1 MRLCA
6 VVCSLCV
13 QSTEVVK
20 LSLLNKKNVFLDVS
34 ASFRC
39 RCQDVNLPVPGRE
52 PLLRENVWTQIPTWL
67 GSVFSPVH
75 CGLLHVGVFIFT
87 SPEGEIF
94 PHSAR
99 ERRLDLHHV
108 ELDVVAHKP
117 VGDAGGVQVREGR
130 I

>member
-1 MRLCA
+1 MRCG
-6 VVCSLCV
+6 
-13 QSTEVVK
+13 
-20 LSLLNKKNVFLDVS
+20 VFSMCTVDGGGETLAPEQEKRVPRR
-34 ASFRC
+34 F

>member
-34 ASFRC
+34 AAKTSISH
-39 RCQDVNLPVPGRE
+39 LPVPGRE

>member
-20 LSLLNKKNVFLDVS
+20 LSLLDKKNGFLDVS
-34 ASFRC
+34 AAKTSISLCRVENRC
-39 RCQDVNLPVPGRE
+39 LERTCGHKYLHGWVQS
-52 PLLRENVWTQIPTWL
+52 
-67 GSVFSPVH
+67 SV

-87 SPEGEIF
+87 SAEGEIF

>member
-20 LSLLNKKNVFLDVS
+20 LSLLNKKNGFLDVS
-34 ASFRC
+34 AAKTSISLCRVENRCLERTRVDTNTYMVGFSLQSVVCCTSAFSFYLC
-39 RCQDVNLPVPGRE
+39 RGGD
-52 PLLRENVWTQIPTWL
+52 
-67 GSVFSPVH
+67 
-75 CGLLHVGVFIFT
+75 
-87 SPEGEIF
+87 F